1 MTFSKVIKRERYLLR
16 LADLW
21 KSSRKRLAYRVDY
34 KRKKEENKIAEKR
47 IAVSVVEKQ
56 AK

>member
-1 MTFSKVIKRERYLLR
+1 MTFSKVVKRERYSLR